1 MEKNMNRRNFLKFS
15 GAGVAGALAASTGLV
30 SWTPRAEAATINQ
43 TFNITEG
50 FITQPDDVDVYFR
63 GFSPDTASLTVPGA
77 QMIVQ
82 EGDTVNVTINNT
94 LGTNHSFV
102 IDGLVD
108 SGVIAGGSS
117 KTVSF
122 VASSAG
128 SYLYYDGLN
137 APYNRLV
144 GLHGAFSVMPRGSSN
159 ELYAGSPTFVQQYN
173 WVTNDIDPA
182 WHDAIRLNNTPTGAF
197 KPYYFTINGRSM
209 RVPDHPDYANPAID
223 SGYATDTR
231 LEGSIGDRTL
241 VRILNAGH
249 CMHSVHFH
257 ANHVEWLARNGQPR
271 ADVWKKD
278 TLLLPNNKGSLD
290 VIYPY
295 EVPPDSWPQVSTGSF
310 PMHFHD
316 EMTQTAGGGLYQ
328 FGLATTI
335 AFK

>member
-1 MEKNMNRRNFLKFS
+1 MNKRMGRRNFLKFS
-15 GAGVAGALAASTGLV
+15 SAGIASTLLGSSGLI
-30 SWTPRAEAATINQ
+30 SWSPRAQAATINQ
-43 TFNITEG
+43 IFYITEG
-50 FITQPDDVDVYFR
+50 YITQPDGVDVYFK
-63 GFSPDTASLTVPGA
+63 GFSTDTNSLTVPGA
-77 QMIVQ
+77 QLIAQ
-82 EGDTVNVTINNT
+82 EGDTVNITINNT
-94 LGTNHSFV
+94 LGTDHNFV
-102 IDGLVD
+102 IDGVVD

-117 KTVSF
+117 KTISF
-122 VASSAG
+122 TVNKAG

-144 GLHGAFSVMPRGSSN
+144 GLHGALAVMPSGSSN
-159 ELYAGSPTFVQQYN
+159 ELYAGSATFVQQYS
-173 WVTNDIDPA
+173 WVTNDIDPV
-182 WHDAIRLNNTPTGAF
+182 WHDEIRLGRTPGTTF
-197 KPYYFTINGRSM
+197 TPYYFTINGRSM
-209 RVPDHPDYANPAID
+209 RVPGHPDYANPDID
-223 SGYATDTR
+223 SGYALDTR

-241 VRILNAGH
+241 VRILNAGQ

-257 ANHVEWLARNGQPR
+257 ANHVEWLARNGQAR

-295 EVPPDSWPQVSTGSF
+295 EIPPDSWPQVTTGSF

>member
-1 MEKNMNRRNFLKFS
+1 MKENMNRRNFLKFS
-15 GAGVAGALAASTGLV
+15 GAGVASALAASTGLV

-50 FITQPDDVDVYFR
+50 FITQPDGVDVYFR

-82 EGDTVNVTINNT
+82 EGDTVNITINNT

-108 SGVIAGGSS
+108 SGVIAAGSS

-122 VASSAG
+122 IASSAG

-144 GLHGAFSVMPRGSSN
+144 GLHGAFSVMPSGSSN
-159 ELYAGSPTFVQQYN
+159 ELYAGSATFVQQYN

-182 WHDAIRLNNTPTGAF
+182 WHDAVRLNTTPTSTF

-209 RVPDHPDYANPAID
+209 RVPGHADYADPAID

-257 ANHVEWLARNGQPR
+257 ANHVEWLARNGQAR

-295 EVPPDSWPQVSTGSF
+295 EVPPDSWPQVTTGSF